1 MLIAKI
7 AVVLSSLLTFHVA
20 HNSSASSLHVSK
32 ALMNQARWVN
42 HCEEN
47 GYGWHVN
54 GSEYQGGLGWLN
66 ATWLQFKTP
75 AMPVNMADASPLEQA
90 FALSRF
96 AAKYGMPDLDGK
108 CAGY

>member
-1 MLIAKI
+1 MIVKVCLAL
-7 AVVLSSLLTFHVA
+7 VFCLMPHVA

-54 GSEYQGGLGWLN
+54 GSEYQGGLGWLH

-75 AMPVNMADASPLEQA
+75 GMPVNMADASPLEQA

-108 CAGY
+108 CESY